1 MRVAARIAAI
11 SALAISLAACASSSH
26 GPIGIENTAT
36 IDGGV
41 RVEIPS
47 RPLECVPY
55 ARAHSAIAIRGDA
68 WTWWSQAAGRYSRTA
83 SPQPGAVMVF
93 ARIGGPPGGHVAVV
107 RGIVSARVIRVDHAN
122 WLGKGRIYL
131 SDPVR
136 DVSPANDWSHVR
148 VCNAETGAWGGR
160 TYPIAGFVGPGP
172 AAAAGAAPTS

>member
-1 MRVAARIAAI
+1 MR
-11 SALAISLAACASSSH
+11 SLC
-26 GPIGIENTAT
+26 
-36 IDGGV
+36 
-41 RVEIPS
+41 
-47 RPLECVPY
+47 
-55 ARAHSAIAIRGDA
+55 ARALCNCHPWRRLDVVV
-68 WTWWSQAAGRYSRTA
+68 AGGGPLQPLGRLAR
-83 SPQPGAVMVF
+83 PGAVMVF

-148 VCNAETGAWGGR
+148 VWNAETGAWGGR

-172 AAAAGAAPTS
+172 AAAAAAGPTS